1 MSRTRAAA
9 LTTIALG
16 MTLLPFAGTS
26 TATADAARDVARDGA
41 PVTISGTA
49 YEFNT
54 VKNLLGGAVV
64 HVVEDPSLT
73 TTVADDGTYALEVPD
88 GAEVTPYITKDGY
101 GTIHLQTFTTAGQ
114 DLVNVNFQTPTLK
127 VMDLLALVLGIDKN
141 EAGYPEQ
148 CVVVST
154 VSTKQVRGVSYQDFI
169 SWGAHG
175 VAGVTASI
183 SPQAGTRT
191 YFNEQVIPDRTVTQ
205 TSKDGGVV
213 WTELPPGEYTLS
225 AHGAGSTWPDIHVTC
240 ADGRIVNANP
250 PWGLNQQATTVP
262 TKVKSTWAPRKGHA
276 PRLTGLTVGKVPFQ
290 TLPEYAATHGSTIDF
305 RGLVTVACSDGCFAP
320 VSTHASLT
328 KPTDLM
334 RLLGD
339 SAKRLRPGRSLTV
352 TLAVPGYDTRIDSWA
367 IKPRR
372 TPVRTTQC
380 IPLGESV
387 VRDAC

>member
-1 MSRTRAAA
+1 MRRAA

-16 MTLLPFAGTS
+16 MTLLPLAGPP
-26 TATADAARDVARDGA
+26 TATADGA
-41 PVTISGTA
+41 GAEGGTVTMSGTA
-49 YEFNT
+49 YEFNRVRT
-54 VKNLLGGAVV
+54 MLAGATI
-64 HVVEDPSLT
+64 HVLEDPALT
-73 TTVADDGTYALEVPD
+73 TTVADDGTYSLEVPD

-114 DLVNVNFQTPTLK
+114 DLVNVNFQTPTLQ
-127 VMDLLALVLGIDKN
+127 VMDLLALVLGIQKN
-141 EAGYPEQ
+141 DAGYPEQ

-154 VSTKQVRGVSYQDFI
+154 VSTKQVRGVSYEDFI
-169 SWGAHG
+169 TWGAHG

-191 YFNEQVIPDRTVTQ
+191 YFNESVIPDRSVTS

-213 WTELPPGEYTLS
+213 WTELPPGDYTLS
-225 AHGAGSTWPDIHVTC
+225 AQGAGSGWPEVHVSC

-262 TKVKSTWAPRKGHA
+262 TKVAPTWTPRKGRA
-276 PRLTGLTVGKVPFQ
+276 PRLTALSLGKVPFQ
-290 TLPEYAATHGSTIDF
+290 TLPEYAAEHDSTIDY
-305 RGLVTVACSDGCFAP
+305 RGLVTVSCGDGCFAP
-320 VSTHASLT
+320 VTTPGSLT
-328 KPTDLM
+328 RPTDLLQ
-334 RLLGD
+334 LLGPA
-339 SAKRLRPGRSLTV
+339 AKQLRPGRTLTV
-352 TLAVPGYDTRIDSWA
+352 TVAVPGYDTRIDSWR

-372 TPVRTTQC
+372 TPVLTTRC